1 MELKEYT
8 PRGTQLMR
16 SVTTGAACVV
26 FAVASVVAQEPA
38 AQAPSAAAAERLA
51 YVDIQRVA
59 TESDEGKVANMK
71 VEELSEQKL
80 AELEARNKTLQG
92 RVDGLNQQ
100 LAEQQQK
107 LRQGQNVMSAEAQLS
122 LQREISRLQLDV
134 QRTGQDSQAEI
145 ERLTQDA
152 EGEVANLQQQLQ
164 IDFQA
169 KLVPIIERVAAEK
182 GLSFIFSAGEGGL
195 IWADMALDITEELI
209 DELNA
214 EAAGTP

>member
-1 MELKEYT
+1 
-8 PRGTQLMR
+8 MR
-16 SVTTGAACVV
+16 SVITGATCL
-26 FAVASVVAQEPA
+26 FAAASVVAQEPA
-38 AQAPSAAAAERLA
+38 AQAPSLATSERLA

-59 TESDEGKVANMK
+59 SESDEGRAANAK

-80 AELEARNKTLQG
+80 AELEARNKTLQA
-92 RVDGLNQQ
+92 RVEGLNQP
-100 LAEQQQK
+100 LAELQGK
-107 LRQGQNVMSAEAQLS
+107 LRQGQNVMSAEAQLG
-122 LQREISRLQLDV
+122 LQREISRLQLEV

-169 KLVPIIERVAAEK
+169 KLLPIIDQVAAEE

-195 IWADMALDITEELI
+195 IWADMTLDITQQLI
-209 DELNA
+209 DQLNTQT
-214 EAAGTP
+214 AGTP

>member
-1 MELKEYT
+1 
-8 PRGTQLMR
+8 MR

>member
-1 MELKEYT
+1 
-8 PRGTQLMR
+8 MR
-16 SVTTGAACVV
+16 SVITGATCL
-26 FAVASVVAQEPA
+26 FAAASVVAQEPA
-38 AQAPSAAAAERLA
+38 AQAPSLATSERLA

-59 TESDEGKVANMK
+59 SESDEGRAANAK

-80 AELEARNKTLQG
+80 AELEARNKTLQA
-92 RVDGLNQQ
+92 RVEGLNQQ
-100 LAEQQQK
+100 LAELQGK
-107 LRQGQNVMSAEAQLS
+107 LRQGQNVMSAEAQLG
-122 LQREISRLQLDV
+122 LQREISRLQLEV

-169 KLVPIIERVAAEK
+169 KLLPIIDQVAAEE

-195 IWADMALDITEELI
+195 IWADMTLDITQQLI
-209 DELNA
+209 DQLNTQT
-214 EAAGTP
+214 AGTP